1 MVQLEEITDKIDT
14 TLKVSE
20 TKPTPTS
27 NPAPAQSSNPQNG
40 PATHPIGP
48 SPPTTIPTPALPPQ
62 LAHNAGK
69 SVDEILADLNKSPL
83 FMTELDDTN
92 NTDLEALQAL
102 AYEGTPLE
110 NATDFKG
117 SGNEAFREKRW
128 ADAREFYGRGIAL
141 ITGEEKRRAR
151 GDPPTHANDAKGD
164 EESEVAAQRGVL
176 ETLYVNRAAC
186 QLELGNHRQCW
197 LDCAAAL
204 ALNSRNV
211 KAWYR
216 SAKALLAVGRVAEA
230 DEACSGGLA
239 VDANNGPLRAIAR
252 EIIAKAEAEA
262 KKAAEEERRKLE
274 GARRGVN
281 LRKALEAR
289 GVKVRKSALP
299 PDTGDAR
306 MELVEE
312 QDGVGEGTLT
322 FPTVL
327 LYPAHYESDFIKAF
341 SEKESLMQHFGYVFP
356 LPWDKAGEYS
366 ANGVEC
372 FMETVTG
379 GLVKVGKK
387 VALLKVVS
395 MDNVEVVDG
404 VVKIFVIPKAKAE
417 GWVAEFKAA
426 KAKEKEKQ
434 GK

>member
-1 MVQLEEITDKIDT
+1 MVHLEEINDKIET

-20 TKPTPTS
+20 DTPTP
-27 NPAPAQSSNPQNG
+27 NPAPAQTPSSQNA
-40 PATHPIGP
+40 PSAPSKPIGP
-48 SPPTTIPTPALPPQ
+48 SLPPVPTPALPPQ

-83 FMTELDDTN
+83 FMTELDDDN

-110 NATDFKG
+110 NATDFKA

-128 ADAREFYGRGIAL
+128 ADAREHYGRGVAL

-151 GDPPTHANDAKGD
+151 GDPPHANDALGND
-164 EESEVAAQRGVL
+164 EAEVAAQRAVL
-176 ETLYVNRAAC
+176 EVLYVNRAAC

-230 DEACSGGLA
+230 DEACAGGLA

-252 EIIAKAEAEA
+252 DIVARAEAEA
-262 KKAAEEERRKLE
+262 RKAAEEERRKLE

-289 GVKVRKSALP
+289 GIKVRKSALP

-306 MELVEE
+306 MELVE
-312 QDGVGEGTLT
+312 DGSGGEGTLT

-341 SEKESLMQHFGYVFP
+341 SEKENLMQHFGYVFP

-387 VALLKVVS
+387 VSLLKVVS
-395 MDNVEVVDG
+395 LDNVEVLDG
-404 VVKIFVIPKAKAE
+404 VVKIYVIPKAKAE

-426 KAKEKEKQ
+426 KAKEKEKE
-434 GK
+434 GT